1 TVWPIAFWVE
11 HSAGP
16 ITFFDVV
23 GTALQLDQYLLAPPP
38 LPTATR
44 FGEGENEISHET
56 LASLFRV
63 VAALRAALAK
73 QEALFKKLVKKIE
86 TESGSTAELE
96 ALADS
101 LQEHKKIEGIA
112 EAAAGFR
119 QRAGRVGRN
128 ARSLMRLSEE
138 LADFGTAWSE
148 AYENLEIRL
157 RKLASDRDPTGASPA
172 FSDGAAAVRYLRSVA
187 NE

>member
-1 TVWPIAFWVE
+1 M
-11 HSAGP
+11 
-16 ITFFDVV
+16 
-23 GTALQLDQYLLAPPP
+23 GTALQLDQYLLALPP
-38 LPTATR
+38 LPTARR
-44 FGEGENEISHET
+44 FGEGENEISHAT

-63 VAALRAALAK
+63 VAAPRTALAK
-73 QEALFKKLVKKIE
+73 QEALFKKLAKKIE
-86 TESGSTAELE
+86 SERASTAELE

-101 LQEHKKIEGIA
+101 LQEHKKIQGIA
-112 EAAAGFR
+112 EAAAEFR
-119 QRAGRVGRN
+119 HRANCVARN

-138 LADFGTAWSE
+138 LADFGAAWSE

-157 RKLASDRDPTGASPA
+157 RKLASDRDPTAASPA